1 VACFLHHAAIESF
14 GGDDVFH
21 GSSTLQLYSERIT
34 RERS

>member
-1 VACFLHHAAIESF
+1 MLRLSTF

-21 GSSTLQLYSERIT
+21 GSSTLQLNPERIT